1 MSDKYYAILCKNIQG
16 VQHRIGKR
24 RVDPRTRTIKH
35 SGKYS
40 KDGRNDLPVN
50 MTIPSI
56 RAPSPGI
63 GDAYY
68 YYIDI
73 DTGETLTFS
82 KVKFPISK
90 ELYNATFGQ
99 EVARQLVSGLKERST
114 VSGELI
120 IYIIV
125 LSLCCFCVILFII
138 GGVYVKFKC

>member
-1 MSDKYYAILCKNIQG
+1 MGDKYYAILCKNVQG

-24 RVDPRTRTIKH
+24 KIDPRTRTIKH
-35 SGKYS
+35 TGKFS
-40 KDGRNDLPVN
+40 KDGKHDLPVN

-99 EVARQLVSGLKERST
+99 EVARQLVGGLKERKAI
-114 VSGELI
+114 SGELI

-125 LSLCCFCVILFII
+125 LAMGIFAGMILGPII
-138 GGVYVKFKC
+138 GIEVNF